1 MDKQSNDVTHIRHVI
16 KRLRDEQARIQKL
29 PLTKKTHKQ
38 YAVYASLERSLKQ
51 ILKNIR
57 N

>member
-1 MDKQSNDVTHIRHVI
+1 VDKQSNDVTHIRHVI